1 MKRTFL
7 CGAALLAATFLVP
20 SCDLLTNSDTKKTED
35 EPVATLPAA
44 PAPNPAYDSEARG
57 IYKGVMAESDVTG
70 SFWIQVAD
78 EVARAVAP
86 SLQAELNVKLNNR
99 SVFRATAEAFEDL
112 GVFSFNFS
120 GTAEGSPWT
129 FTFIVN
135 SLGEILNS
143 DLYVDESLI
152 KVAVE
157 KELSESRIE
166 TWEGTIRG
174 SASGITE
181 GVSWT
186 ATTTGTWNFLRQG
199 ADLWGAY
206 GAKSVTTW
214 FGGGETNYDS
224 GTFAATVYGTS
235 IGGFTGTNMPDTC
248 TGTFSGNSVS
258 GTWDWDDPED
268 PDVPDK
274 GSGTWS
280 GSRTQ

>member
-120 GTAEGSPWT
+120 GAAEGSPWS
-129 FTFIVN
+129 FTFKVDPDGLIAGKNLIVDGT
-135 SLGEILNS
+135 SIE
-143 DLYVDESLI
+143 
-152 KVAVE
+152 VAVE
-157 KELSESRIE
+157 KEFSYSRIE

-174 SASGITE
+174 SASGSTE

-186 ATTTGTWNFLRQG
+186 STTTGTWNFIRQG

-206 GAKSVTTW
+206 GATTTVTPS
-214 FGGGETNYDS
+214 GGEPIPPDS
-224 GTFAATVYGTS
+224 GTFTATVDGTS
-235 IGGFTGTNMPDTC
+235 IGGFTGENMPDKYC

-258 GTWDWDDPED
+258 GSWAWNATT
-268 PDVPDK
+268 K